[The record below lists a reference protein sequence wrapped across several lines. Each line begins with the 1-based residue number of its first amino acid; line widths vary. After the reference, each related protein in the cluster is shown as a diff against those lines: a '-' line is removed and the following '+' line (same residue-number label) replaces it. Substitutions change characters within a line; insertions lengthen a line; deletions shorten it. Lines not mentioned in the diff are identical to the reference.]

1 MSTPVKFALQ
11 DYRFAS
17 SGEEAARTQLGPDEQ
32 APWNASLAVTS
43 DSISLELADPH
54 LSFDSDLCRS
64 AWIGLEIDRNVPKV
78 LLAPL
83 GGDNLANVWMRPDSL
98 IVDLNTGNEVLVI
111 DRNGWKAVRRDTI
124 DFTSLGKPGSVRA

>member
-1 MSTPVKFALQ
+1 M
-11 DYRFAS
+11 
-17 SGEEAARTQLGPDEQ
+17 
-32 APWNASLAVTS
+32 
-43 DSISLELADPH
+43 
-54 LSFDSDLCRS
+54 
-64 AWIGLEIDRNVPKV
+64 EIDRNVPKV

-124 DFTSLGKPGSVRA
+124 DFTSLGKPGTVRA